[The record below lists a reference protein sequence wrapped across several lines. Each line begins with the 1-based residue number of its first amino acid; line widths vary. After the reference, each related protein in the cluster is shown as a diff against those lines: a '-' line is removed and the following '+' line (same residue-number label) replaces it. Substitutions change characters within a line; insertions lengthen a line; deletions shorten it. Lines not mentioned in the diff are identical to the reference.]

1 MSKNKLKI
9 LIVGFAI
16 TFLII
21 GKLTVFKRYSFLRPD
36 VTIIGNIVMAD
47 GIGRQTAE
55 LAKALSEKYR
65 VQIKGKI
72 LSNNDLPSK
81 IKKLCKKK
89 YKKQGKIVI
98 LEDCL
103 CFPGHD
109 IGNHFKKARNDEEIR
124 FAYSMLESTKIPY
137 EWALYLNLYFDA
149 VIVPDPFLIDAYKNS
164 GVVVPIF
171 HIPLAVNI
179 DNFLQRPIKKREEN
193 KPMVFANLSSS
204 HNRKNQ
210 VALVQSFAKALGN
223 NPKAMLV
230 INSRGGF
237 EETKNNIKKA
247 INESGCSN
255 IHFSNFE
262 LKGDAYLHFFENVD
276 CYVSLSKGEGFSIQ
290 PREAMA
296 LGIPVIATNNT
307 GQTTI
312 CQSGLVKSVK
322 SNVLIPAD
330 YHGHLPSV
338 GQMFDC
344 TIDDAA
350 EALLDVFHNYDQYLQ
365 KKEEARKWASQYSYS
380 NKNLT
385 QLYETI
391 INPKKVYIGS
401 KNVIYKDRIET
412 DSVELYNKY
421 KKLVMKGTIF

>member
-1 MSKNKLKI
+1 MSKKKYKI
-9 LIVGFAI
+9 LLLFVLIVGI
-16 TFLII
+16 SVL
-21 GKLTVFKRYSFLRPD
+21 GKFIFFKKHSLLRPD

-72 LSNNDLPSK
+72 LSSNDLPSK

-103 CFPGHD
+103 WFNGHE
-109 IGNHFKKARNDEEIR
+109 IGSHFKTARNDEEIR
-124 FAYSMLESTKIPY
+124 FAYSMLESTRIPY
-137 EWALYLNLYFDA
+137 EWVLYLNLYFDA

-164 GVVVPIF
+164 GVTLPIF

-179 DNFLQRPIKKREEN
+179 DKFLQRPIKKRKEN
-193 KPMVFANLSSS
+193 NPMVFANLSSA

-210 VALVQSFAKALGN
+210 VTLIKSFTKVLGN

-237 EETKNNIKKA
+237 DETKNNIKKA

-255 IHFSNFE
+255 IHFSNFQ
-262 LKGDAYLHFFENVD
+262 LKGDAYLNFFENVD

-312 CQSGLVKSVK
+312 CQSGLVKAVK

-330 YHGHLPSV
+330 YQEYLPSV

-344 TIDDAA
+344 TVDDAA
-350 EALLDVFHNYDQYLQ
+350 EAFLDVFHNYDQYLQ
-365 KKEEARKWASQYSYS
+365 QKEEARKWASQYSYS

-385 QLYETI
+385 QLYETV
-391 INPKKVYIGS
+391 INPKEVYIGS
-401 KNVIYKDRIET
+401 KNVISKDGIET
-412 DSVELYNKY
+412 TSSELYKKY
-421 KKLVMKGTIF
+421 KRLILRS

>member
-1 MSKNKLKI
+1 MPKKI
-9 LIVGFAI
+9 YKTLPLFV
-16 TFLII
+16 LII
-21 GKLTVFKRYSFLRPD
+21 FISGLGKFIFFKKHSLLRPD

-55 LAKALSEKYR
+55 LAKSLSKKYR

-81 IKKLCKKK
+81 TKKLCKKK
-89 YKKQGKIVI
+89 YKKEGKIVI

-103 CFPGHD
+103 WFSGD
-109 IGNHFKKARNDEEIR
+109 EIGRHFKKARNDEEIR
-124 FAYSMLESTKIPY
+124 FAYSMLESTRIPY
-137 EWALYLNLYFDA
+137 EWVLYLNLYFDA

-164 GVVVPIF
+164 GVTLPIF

-179 DNFLQRPIKKREEN
+179 DNFLQRPIKEKKEN

-210 VALVQSFAKALGN
+210 VTLVQSFAKALGN
-223 NPKAMLV
+223 NPKTMLV

-237 EETKNNIKKA
+237 HETKNNIKKA
-247 INESGCSN
+247 IKESGCSN
-255 IHFSNFE
+255 IHFSTFE
-262 LKGDAYLHFFENVD
+262 LKGDAYLHFFQNVD

-312 CQSGLVKSVK
+312 CQSDLVKVVK
-322 SNVLIPAD
+322 SNILIPAD
-330 YHGHLPSV
+330 YHNYFSSA

-350 EALLDVFHNYDQYLQ
+350 EAFLDVFHNYETYLN

-380 NKNLT
+380 NRGLT
-385 QLYETI
+385 ELYETI
-391 INPKKVYIGS
+391 VKPKEIHLSDKDIIT
-401 KNVIYKDRIET
+401 KNRIET
-412 DSVELYNKY
+412 SSVELCNKY
-421 KKLVMKGTIF
+421 KRLILN